1 MYLQGM
7 KDMYEWINLM
17 TKDRLS
23 STTLPAYFITRLNS
37 SQHSSLTEVRSDRI
51 GRSIT
56 PRPQSC
62 YYCSPNN
69 TYESGVSLTT
79 PLHFSTPENSR
90 PLSCMSDDKFS
101 ILNYSRSSSS
111 PGRDTNSPD
120 AYSPSIKQA
129 NSPLLQHKKHF
140 RREQSHTPL
149 YRGRTTTVKDRGVFA
164 TLYRPDC
171 TIRNKD
177 IQTSYRH
184 SSYNPVVK
192 TDSVIN

>member
-7 KDMYEWINLM
+7 KDMYEWIHLM

-23 STTLPAYFITRLNS
+23 STNLPNYVISRLNS

-62 YYCSPNN
+62 YYSSPNA
-69 TYESGVSLTT
+69 TYTYGVSITT
-79 PLHFSTPENSR
+79 PLHSSTPENSR
-90 PLSCMSDDKFS
+90 PLACMSDDLFS

-111 PGRDTNSPD
+111 PGRDTNSHD
-120 AYSPSIKQA
+120 AYSPCIRQA
-129 NSPLLQHKKHF
+129 YSPLLQHTKHI
-140 RREQSHTPL
+140 RGEHDNVPL
-149 YRGRTTTVKDRGVFA
+149 DRGRTTTVKDIGVFA

-171 TIRNKD
+171 TIRIKEN
-177 IQTSYRH
+177 QTTIKLH
-184 SSYNPVVK
+184 P
-192 TDSVIN
+192 TDTVHITLR